1 MWIRLSVIL
10 FALALQASFPAR
22 NTQTLRQRYGHP
34 VSETFLIRPGVV
46 VSASYGASGSTC
58 ELVISPKE
66 PNGDMIKRWPGSDTI
81 DYKLLGE
88 IEDELV
94 PEPEGGKYKM
104 GSFLNITC
112 LPDNDCQ
119 GASTDWENIV
129 MYRNAGEAGAR
140 YEVIQWKR
148 DECSHKT

>member
-1 MWIRLSVIL
+1 MWFRLSVIL
-10 FALALQASFPAR
+10 FALALQASFPAK
-22 NTQTLRQRYGHP
+22 NTQTLHQRYGQP

-88 IEDELV
+88 IENELV
-94 PEPEGGKYKM
+94 PEPERGKHKM
-104 GSFLNITC
+104 GSFLDIMC
-112 LPDNDCQ
+112 LPENDCQ
-119 GASTDWENIV
+119 GTSEDWENIV
-129 MYRNAGEAGAR
+129 MYISAGKAGAR

-148 DECSHKT
+148 DECR